1 MHICIYIHRVL
12 VKGSVGITH
21 WSGVRSC
28 TGQGLR
34 KGSRTGQGS
43 GRVLVRGPV
52 GVSYWS
58 GVVFIL
64 YIHVYTHTYKHT
76 HTHTHTGF
84 FSIFRGYVWYDTD
97 SDVYLTSSI
106 LRFGLGDVPTSL
118 DFNSSYIFSQT
129 STD

>member
-1 MHICIYIHRVL
+1 MYICIYIHRVL
-12 VKGSVGITH
+12 VKGSVGIAH

-64 YIHVYTHTYKHT
+64 YIHVFGYINVYIYTCIYNT
-76 HTHTHTGF
+76 HVNTDTH
-84 FSIFRGYVWYDTD
+84 
-97 SDVYLTSSI
+97 VYI
-106 LRFGLGDVPTSL
+106 
-118 DFNSSYIFSQT
+118 
-129 STD
+129 